1 MADIFWLF
9 KLMKGTLNFPNV
21 KCQHFFTS
29 SSENPGT
36 NSHECGVIILINCAR
51 LFKLFLFIYNV
62 NRIYIP
68 FPVLKGICFVTLVV
82 FKSIALGK
90 FQRKNFELRLWEGIC
105 IKIAVKKVESVGIWD
120 GLYYVYFNMG
130 LPQTIPWMVLSI
142 LPISCSS
149 MSRIMVMA
157 DRVRASL

>member
-1 MADIFWLF
+1 MKKYTCIYTIQSDYGRKRMAVYKLSVLGSHDASLLTDGWYLLVVNVF

-36 NSHECGVIILINCAR
+36 NIHECGVLILIIHESGVIILINCAG

-68 FPVLKGICFVTLVV
+68 FPVKEKTQKFVLLPLLYLK
-82 FKSIALGK
+82 A
-90 FQRKNFELRLWEGIC
+90 
-105 IKIAVKKVESVGIWD
+105 
-120 GLYYVYFNMG
+120 
-130 LPQTIPWMVLSI
+130 
-142 LPISCSS
+142 
-149 MSRIMVMA
+149 
-157 DRVRASL
+157 